1 VRELSKARG
10 WAVKRLCEIVDV
22 ERSAYYKWKNRKVTK
37 KEQVDQ
43 ELCSIILE
51 YFEESKHVL
60 GFRTMTLRVNKLNQ
74 SNYNKKRIRRLMR
87 LMGIAS
93 CIRRKRKGYV
103 KSSPQVTAENVLNRR
118 FEAAK
123 PDEKWLSD
131 VTEFQI
137 EGTKIFLCGIKDLCD
152 KRVVSYRVA
161 LRNDN
166 HLVFSTFDAAV
177 SKHPQAKPLFHSDRG
192 FQYTNRIFRRKLDQ
206 IGATQSMSRVGRCI
220 DNGPMEGFWG
230 TLKCE
235 MKHLFPYHT
244 KQELI
249 HSIDQYM
256 HFYNEI
262 RCQEKLK
269 GLTPMEYRAQA
280 S

>member
-1 VRELSKARG
+1 VRDLNKARG
-10 WAVKRLCEIVDV
+10 WAIKRLCEIVDV
-22 ERSAYYKWKNRKVTK
+22 ERSAYYKWRNRKVTK
-37 KEQVDQ
+37 REQLNQ
-43 ELCSIILE
+43 ELCAIILE

-74 SNYNKKRIRRLMR
+74 TGYNKKRIRRLMK

-118 FEAAK
+118 FEASQ

-137 EGTKIFLCGIKDLCD
+137 EGSRLFLCGIKDLCD

-166 HLVFSTFDAAV
+166 QLVFSTFDAAV

-192 FQYTNRIFRRKLDQ
+192 FQYTHRMFRQKLDH

-249 HSIDQYM
+249 HSIDQYIRY
-256 HFYNEI
+256 YNEQ

>member
-1 VRELSKARG
+1 VRDLAEARG
-10 WAVKRLCEIVDV
+10 WAIKTLCEIVDV
-22 ERSAYYKWKNRKVTK
+22 ERSAYYKWRNRKVTK
-37 KEQVDQ
+37 REQLNQ
-43 ELCSIILE
+43 ELCAIILE

-60 GFRTMTLRVNKLNQ
+60 GFRTMTLRVNKFNQ
-74 SNYNKKRIRRLMR
+74 TGYNKKRIRRLMR

-103 KSSPQVTAENVLNRR
+103 KSTPQVTAENVLNRR
-118 FEAAK
+118 FEASQSN
-123 PDEKWLSD
+123 EKWLSD

-137 EGTKIFLCGIKDLCD
+137 EGSRIFLCGIKDLCD
-152 KRVVSYRVA
+152 KSVVSYRIA
-161 LRNDN
+161 PRNDN
-166 HLVFSTFDAAV
+166 RLVFSTFEAAV
-177 SKHPQAKPLFHSDRG
+177 SMNPQAKPLFHSDRG
-192 FQYTNRIFRRKLDQ
+192 FQYTHRMFRQKLDQ

-249 HSIDQYM
+249 HSIDQYIRY
-256 HFYNEI
+256 YNEQ

>member
-1 VRELSKARG
+1 M
-10 WAVKRLCEIVDV
+10 KRLCEIVDV
-22 ERSAYYKWKNRKVTK
+22 ERSAYYKWKNRKETK
-37 KEQVDQ
+37 KEQVDK

-60 GFRTMTLRVNKLNQ
+60 GYRTMTLRVNKLNQ
-74 SNYNKKRIRRLMR
+74 TNYNKKRIRRLMR

-103 KSSPQVTAENVLNRR
+103 KTSPQVTAENVLNRR

-206 IGATQSMSRVGRCI
+206 LGATQSMSRVGRCI

-256 HFYNEI
+256 HFYNEE
-262 RCQEKLK
+262 RLQEKLK